1 MEDTGFHYIFD
12 FKLHSNQILSYPEE
26 LNRIFVDVLRDFKV
40 LKYDFFKFSGGGEG
54 VTGFYLLSESHCSYH
69 TYPESNYIAVD
80 IFTCGRDPGNTVAEL
95 SKRLGAVTYSS
106 HFIKRGSQA
115 ISYST
120 SKICREDFNEQS
132 EIA

>member
-12 FKLHSNQILSYPEE
+12 FKLQSNEVLSSPIKLNQI
-26 LNRIFVDVLRDFKV
+26 FTDVLRDFKV

-80 IFTCGRDPGNTVAEL
+80 IFTCGRDVGNTGAEL
-95 SKRLGAVTYSS
+95 SKKLGAMSYSS

-115 ISYST
+115 IVHANLE
-120 SKICREDFNEQS
+120 ICRDLHNQP
-132 EIA
+132 AKVA